1 MTIVFGA
8 IDEFRAAAGTDLGA
22 GPWMQSRNFSGS

>member
-1 MTIVFGA
+1 MTIVFGT
-8 IDEFRAAAGTDLGA
+8 IDDLRAAAGTDLGA